1 MFTIRVRK
9 GPILAWRGTGVSIIR
24 APFWMCKETMS
35 KIPVNYEK
43 NSYCQAI
50 SIDRRAHTFSI
61 YTKSPFWLKTAEEGV
76 ATRISLS
83 DTPLCETMCCALIY
97 HPVGLFPSSQ
107 SKSLRLNSQILVIV
121 LLLFKYVTT
130 APTFYSTNSNYIS
143 RLQDSIPYTVL
154 LQPVSRSKI
163 ATKMFRI
170 FETIKNYLGTFEIR

>member
-1 MFTIRVRK
+1 MFIVNTT
-9 GPILAWRGTGVSIIR
+9 PFYSILSDVKRNLYIKKTVKAIINHTECLQFVYGKDPYWRGGGTGVSIIR

-107 SKSLRLNSQILVIV
+107 SKSLRLNS
-121 LLLFKYVTT
+121 
-130 APTFYSTNSNYIS
+130 
-143 RLQDSIPYTVL
+143 
-154 LQPVSRSKI
+154 
-163 ATKMFRI
+163 
-170 FETIKNYLGTFEIR
+170 